1 MRSRA
6 RIVLLRIDILRIVSG
21 HGPLGLALALPLQ
34 LRALVLGRVS
44 TARVR
49 QEAEASSQR

>member
-6 RIVLLRIDILRIVSG
+6 RIVLLRIDILSIVSG
-21 HGPLGLALALPLQ
+21 HGPLGLALSLALQ

>member
-1 MRSRA
+1 MRLHA
-6 RIVLLRIDILRIVSG
+6 RIVLLRIDILSIVSG
-21 HGPLGLALALPLQ
+21 HGPLGLALSLALQ

-49 QEAEASSQR
+49 QDAEASSQR

>member
-21 HGPLGLALALPLQ
+21 HGPRGLALALALQ
-34 LRALVLGRVS
+34 LRARVLGRVS

>member
-6 RIVLLRIDILRIVSG
+6 RIVLLRIDILHIVSG